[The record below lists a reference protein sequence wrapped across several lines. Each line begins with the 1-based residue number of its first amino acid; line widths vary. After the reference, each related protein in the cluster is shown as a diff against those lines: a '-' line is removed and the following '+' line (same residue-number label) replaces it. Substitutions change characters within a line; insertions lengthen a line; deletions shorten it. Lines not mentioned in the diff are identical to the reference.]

1 MQKPRSFPERGLLFV
16 MGIKLSIVL
25 TLEQG
30 CNATHCF
37 ILAKEKKRGTR
48 RRKPTKEEEQGEKK
62 RKAHYMSLHQKVKT
76 ADSVRKNF

>member
-1 MQKPRSFPERGLLFV
+1 MQNLQF
-16 MGIKLSIVL
+16 
-25 TLEQG
+25 
-30 CNATHCF
+30 CF

-76 ADSVRKNF
+76 ADSDRKNF